1 MTDVDS
7 EVLRIQQM
15 LYAQAR
21 ANTDRRFKRLYK
33 YITRPEWVSLAV
45 DRVLLNRGSRT
56 AGVDGKA
63 RKHYLT
69 DEARRRLAESIMTEL
84 AAETYAPRP
93 VRRVYIPK
101 ANGQKRPLGIPT
113 IKDRVVQ
120 ELVRMLLEPIYEGT
134 LVLLRLV
141 GELSK
146 FDGRSRIN
154 SRLGSNG

>member
-21 ANTDRRFKRLYK
+21 ANIDRRFKRLYK
-33 YITRPEWVSLAV
+33 YMTHLEWVSLAI

-56 AGVDGKA
+56 TGVDGKA

-69 DEARRRLAESIMTEL
+69 DETRRRLAETIMMEL
-84 AAETYAPRP
+84 ATETYTPQP

-134 LVLLRLV
+134 FLSCSYGFRPRRLD
-141 GELSK
+141 EATATTHP
-146 FDGRSRIN
+146 
-154 SRLGSNG
+154 